1 MPTAILLTPKP
12 TRAFAASVQLCS
24 ASVDSPHLIKFIGFG
39 TTAAEGSGFIVTELM
54 SGGSLEDALHD
65 SHRDLPWRARVTIG
79 LQVALGMEHLHERR
93 MLHRDLKSA
102 NVLLDEDLT
111 VAKVCDFGLSR
122 VVRPA
127 GAGHIVYSPFNGAK
141 RFVFAGME
149 EVEINER
156 PSVLSMHHTDVS
168 AAVSMSARGTMT
180 KAAGTFLWMAPEVF
194 RGDKNYTRD
203 VDVYSFGMVMWELAT
218 RKTPWVDELPSDR
231 TTFFEALNTAL
242 QTSGS

>member
-1 MPTAILLTPKP
+1 MI
-12 TRAFAASVQLCS
+12 
-24 ASVDSPHLIKFIGFG
+24 
-39 TTAAEGSGFIVTELM
+39 
-54 SGGSLEDALHD
+54 
-65 SHRDLPWRARVTIG
+65 HRDLPWRARVTIG

-93 MLHRDLKSA
+93 MLHRDLKLG

-111 VAKVCDFGLSR
+111 VARVCDFGLSR

-127 GAGHIVYSPFNGAK
+127 GAGHIVYSPFTGAK

-180 KAAGTFLWMAPEVF
+180 KAAGTLLWMAPEVF
-194 RGDKNYTRD
+194 RGDENYTRD

-242 QTSGS
+242 QTGRRPVIPADVLSQHVAFVDVMRRCWAGDPADRPTFSKAARELATCLRAVY